1 MDISIDTFSP
11 CLENSRTGEIVETFF
26 SKADSAE
33 LKGLQKRG
41 WKFNWASKQLNN
53 CEIYKLTVKNDK
65 QIQGLVAIQDF
76 PKDRAIYVN
85 IAESAPHNMGKS
97 KQYNGV
103 GGHLFA
109 VAAKRSME
117 LGMTDFYSWT
127 PETWNWSNIIRKHWE
142 LHF

>member
-1 MDISIDTFSP
+1 MKIIEVRIIRTFDEGALRAVAS
-11 CLENSRTGEIVETFF
+11 VTFDDVF
-26 SKADSAE
+26 AVHNI
-33 LKGLQKRG
+33 
-41 WKFNWASKQLNN
+41 KFNWASKQLNN